1 MDSASILSLVV
12 TGGDTFVASSGASLT
27 AMSAVPPPTKVV
39 DSDSDSEGAS
49 PDRARVWVP
58 PAWPASRAA
67 RCTQAGEGAQVL

>member
-1 MDSASILSLVV
+1 MLQV
-12 TGGDTFVASSGASLT
+12 T